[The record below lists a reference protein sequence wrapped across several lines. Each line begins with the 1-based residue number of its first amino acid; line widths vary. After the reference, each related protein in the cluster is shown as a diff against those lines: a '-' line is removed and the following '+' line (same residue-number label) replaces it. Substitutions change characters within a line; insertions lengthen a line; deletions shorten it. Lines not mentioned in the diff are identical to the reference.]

1 MNVPDA
7 SPQPTDPTGAWP
19 PLGLLRRRVAT
30 LVWAGGATLVVLGL
44 FWTVFFGLRG
54 AWAVAAIESGLV
66 VLGLAVIGLVRL
78 QRVQWAGYL
87 LLGALWVVL
96 VGFSLYLDVPKPGL
110 PRTSHLFLLSVAVCA
125 HYVLRE
131 NRPLVRTG
139 VMAAYLLAFW
149 MLASTDW
156 GVASAYAIDPSVREL
171 GGWFNA
177 ASALGVLLMGL
188 YLMESDGQLRSRLE
202 QRMRGALVA
211 GRFELHYQPQ
221 VDAQGRL
228 QGAEALLRWND
239 PLRGVVMPNR
249 FIGLA
254 ESTGFI
260 LPLSRWVLHDAC
272 LQLARWRNLPGAQN
286 LTLSVNISVH
296 MLQQPDFVRQVLA
309 ELEATG
315 APAKRLK
322 LEVTES
328 TLVQD
333 VDQVAAKMQALHD
346 LGVGFSVDDFGT
358 GYSSLSYLQRLPL
371 HQLKIDRSFVRDGP
385 ENPGAAAITRT
396 LVDLGRSLGM
406 DVIAEGVETIQ
417 QRDCLLA
424 QGCSRFQGFLYSR
437 PLDIRAFE
445 ALLDQPLG
453 PQGPLPASIH
463 AANGAVKR
471 GATTL
476 GTGVGA
482 G

>member
-1 MNVPDA
+1 MTAPAVSPPVPDHW
-7 SPQPTDPTGAWP
+7 GAWP
-19 PLGLLRRRVAT
+19 PPGLLRRRVVALVLAGGWT
-30 LVWAGGATLVVLGL
+30 LVALGLFWTLFFWVGGHQVVAAVEAVLVVLGL
-44 FWTVFFGLRG
+44 
-54 AWAVAAIESGLV
+54 LV
-66 VLGLAVIGLVRL
+66 VQLVRL
-78 QRVQWAGYL
+78 QRVRFAGYL
-87 LLGALWVVL
+87 LLGVLWVVL

-131 NRPLVRTG
+131 DRYWVRTG
-139 VMAAYLLAFW
+139 VMAAYLVAFLA
-149 MLASTDW
+149 LASTD
-156 GVASAYAIDPSVREL
+156 VALYSEYAIEGSIREV
-171 GGWFNA
+171 GGWFNGA
-177 ASALGVLLMGL
+177 CALGVLLMAL
-188 YLMESDGQLRSRLE
+188 YLMESDGQLRFRWE

-221 VDAQGRL
+221 VDAHGRVL
-228 QGAEALLRWND
+228 GAEALLRWND

-272 LQLARWRNLPGAQN
+272 LQLARWRTLPGAQD

-315 APAKRLK
+315 APADRLK
-322 LEVTES
+322 LELTES

-333 VDQVAAKMQALHD
+333 VDDVAAKMQALHD

-385 ENPGAAAITRT
+385 LHPGAAAITRT
-396 LVDLGRSLGM
+396 LVDLGHSLGM
-406 DVIAEGVETIQ
+406 DVIAEGVETTA
-417 QRDCLLA
+417 QRDFLLN
-424 QGCSRFQGFLYSR
+424 QGCARFQGFLYGR
-437 PLDIRAFE
+437 PLDIRTFE
-445 ALLDQPLG
+445 ALLGHPLG
-453 PQGPLPASIH
+453 PQGADLPSIH

-471 GATTL
+471 HANPVGHGL
-476 GTGVGA
+476 GA

>member
-1 MNVPDA
+1 MNAPDA
-7 SPQPTDPTGAWP
+7 SPQLLEPTGAWP
-19 PLGLLRRRVAT
+19 PAGLLRRRVAL
-30 LVWAGGATLVVLGL
+30 LVGAGGGILVVLGL
-44 FWTVFFGLRG
+44 FWTLFFGIRG
-54 AWAVAAIESGLV
+54 NMAIAAVEATLV
-66 VLGLAVIGLVRL
+66 FLGLAVIGLVRL
-78 QRVQWAGYL
+78 QRVRTAAYL
-87 LLGALWVVL
+87 LLGVLWVVL
-96 VGFSLYLDVPKPGL
+96 TGFSLYLDVPKPGL

-131 NRPLVRTG
+131 NRYLVRTG

-149 MLASTDW
+149 VLASADV
-156 GVASAYAIDPSVREL
+156 GLASPYTIDDSIREV

-177 ASALGVLLMGL
+177 ASALGVLLMAL
-188 YLMESDGQLRSRLE
+188 YLMESDGQWRSRLE
-202 QRMRGALVA
+202 HRMRGALVA

-221 VDAQGRL
+221 VDAHGRV

-272 LQLARWRNLPGAQN
+272 LQLARWRTLPGAEN

-296 MLQQPDFVRQVLA
+296 MLQQPDFVQQVLA
-309 ELEATG
+309 ELASTG
-315 APAKRLK
+315 APAERLK
-322 LEVTES
+322 LELTES

-385 ENPGAAAITRT
+385 QNTGAAAITRT

-406 DVIAEGVETIQ
+406 DVIAEGVETAQ
-417 QRDCLLA
+417 QRDCLLD
-424 QGCSRFQGFLYSR
+424 QGCSRFQGYLYSR

-445 ALLDQPLG
+445 ALLGTRLG
-453 PQGPLPASIH
+453 PKGQDGASIH

-471 GATTL
+471 SAPPL